1 MPIVEVRSAFRI
13 AGETIVAFCW
23 ASSRIR
29 RSIKYPTNTSIIFD
43 ERTRPLIEIRLVSFQ
58 ARFAV

>member
-1 MPIVEVRSAFRI
+1 MVTVEVRVRI
-13 AGETIVAFCW
+13 AGETIVAF
-23 ASSRIR
+23 AGQVSRTR

-43 ERTRPLIEIRLVSFQ
+43 ERTPPLIEIRLVSFQ

>member
-1 MPIVEVRSAFRI
+1 MVTVEVRAPFGSPGKQSSPFFR
-13 AGETIVAFCW
+13 AR
-23 ASSRIR
+23 SRIR

-43 ERTRPLIEIRLVSFQ
+43 ERTPPLIEIRLVSFQ